1 MKKLF
6 ALNLILFLCV
16 SFLTAQ
22 TADFV
27 PGYNVIFEDKFDR
40 DPVGDF
46 PAKWSTSSGGEVVEL
61 DGFPGKWLRVNGNVA
76 VNPELK
82 KKLPEHFT
90 VEFDLVMKNE
100 SCRAVFGITPIS
112 DVAAG
117 NIFYKKIGITLQNM
131 TGYPDV
137 VIGKDVMDVGTKN
150 FSMAG
155 YVDRILHVSIAVNKT
170 RFRVYLDETKVAD
183 MPKLITPE
191 YRNNFFIAGG
201 ESVPAPAEGIY
212 ISNVRIAS
220 GDADARS
227 LLIKQLFAE
236 GSVVTGDI
244 NFNQQTNEVTQESLP
259 ILDTLGQAMAAD
271 PNLNIQINGI
281 EQSPVMNDGSGNG
294 AVMNENSGNNNNMIN
309 EEMVKAKVDKM
320 KAYIVEKF
328 NINVDRIVTGATNKL
343 KKKMDQVKN
352 SKTGTKVKGFLTEII
367 KL

>member
-6 ALNLILFLCV
+6 TSTLILFLFV
-16 SFLTAQ
+16 NFLKAQ
-22 TADFV
+22 TFDFV
-27 PGYNVIFEDKFDR
+27 PGGTVIFEDKFEQ
-40 DPVGDF
+40 DPLGDF
-46 PAKWSTSSGGEVVEL
+46 PARWSTSSDGEVVEL

-82 KKLPEHFT
+82 KKLPEHCT
-90 VEFDLVMKNE
+90 IEFDVVMKKE

-112 DVAAG
+112 DVSAG
-117 NIFYKKIGITLQNM
+117 NIFYKRIGVTLQNM

-137 VIGKDVMDVGTKN
+137 VIGKDVHDIGSKN
-150 FSMAG
+150 FSMEG
-155 YVDRILHVSIAVNKT
+155 YIDRILHVSIAVNKT
-170 RFRVYLDETKVAD
+170 RLRVYLDETKVAD
-183 MPKLITPE
+183 MPKVIVPE

-201 ESVPAPAEGIY
+201 ESIPAPPDGIY

-220 GDADARS
+220 GDVDARS
-227 LLIKQLFAE
+227 LLIKQLFLQ
-236 GSVVTGDI
+236 GSVVTNDI

-271 PNLNIQINGI
+271 PNLNIQINGM
-281 EQSPVMNDGSGNG
+281 EQLPATDGGSGNG
-294 AVMNENSGNNNNMIN
+294 VINENPGNNMMN

-328 NINVDRIVTGATNKL
+328 NIGVDRIVTGATNKI
-343 KKKMDQVKN
+343 KKKVDQVKS
-352 SKTGTKVKGFLTEII
+352 SKAGTKAKGFLTEII